1 MRGNIMTKIVIDMD
15 NRRASL
21 VAALATIMISFA
33 AFPAAAED
41 GAGASGA
48 SFLSLPVGARSIA
61 LGETGAALTRDPFA
75 WLSNPALMPF
85 AEGSGVGAFHS
96 QWTLETYYDNVIAK
110 HALSRFVSIGG
121 AFTYLSSPDIPGF
134 DDSGAPTTDVG
145 NSNLQGIVGVGF
157 EPFPG
162 LGAGVNVKYLQE
174 RIAGWTGRGWAV
186 DAGAAWTTGF
196 REIAFGA
203 AVQNLG
209 SDITYIVESEKLP
222 TTFRVGASG
231 ALPLPVSPVA
241 VRLAADLVKKRF
253 EDAYGCFGAEI
264 DVRSIV
270 FLRAG
275 YTADANREGDRFSVG
290 GGLKLFDRLMID
302 YAWTPYGDLGSF
314 HRISIFA
321 H

>member
-1 MRGNIMTKIVIDMD
+1 MMKIVLDTD
-15 NRRASL
+15 NRRASFI
-21 VAALATIMISFA
+21 AALATVMISFA
-33 AFPAAAED
+33 AVPAAAEN
-41 GAGASGA
+41 GPGASGA

-61 LGETGAALTRDPFA
+61 LGETGAALTGDPFT

-96 QWTLETYYDNVIAK
+96 QWTLDTYYDNVIAK
-110 HALSRFVSIGG
+110 HALSRFVSIGA
-121 AFTYLSSPDIPGF
+121 AFTYLSSPDIPGY
-134 DDSGAPTTDVG
+134 DDIGVPTADVG

-174 RIAGWTGRGWAV
+174 RIADFTGRGWAMDV
-186 DAGAAWTTGF
+186 GAAWITGF
-196 REIAFGA
+196 REIALGA
-203 AVQNLG
+203 AVQNIG
-209 SDITYIVESEKLP
+209 SDITYIAESEKLP
-222 TTFRVGASG
+222 TTYRVGASG
-231 ALPLPVSPVA
+231 ALPLPVSQVT
-241 VRLAADLVKKRF
+241 VRLAADLVQKRF
-253 EDAYGCFGAEI
+253 EDAYGCYGAEI

-275 YTADANREGDRFSVG
+275 YTADTNREGDRFSVG
-290 GGLKLFDRLMID
+290 GGLDLFDRLMVD

-314 HRISIFA
+314 HRISIFV

>member
-1 MRGNIMTKIVIDMD
+1 MTKIALDM
-15 NRRASL
+15 NTIRGIL
-21 VAALATIMISFA
+21 VAALFAIMIPSA
-33 AFPAAAED
+33 AFPAAAAD

-61 LGETGAALTRDPFA
+61 LGETGAALVRDPFA

-85 AEGSGVGAFHS
+85 VEESGVGAFHS
-96 QWTLETYYDNVIAK
+96 QWTLDTYYDNVIAK
-110 HALSRFVSIGG
+110 HSLNRFVTIGA
-121 AFTYLSSPDIPGF
+121 AFTYLTSPDIQGF
-134 DDSGAPTTDVG
+134 DDAGIQTADVA
-145 NSNLQGIVGVGF
+145 NNDLQGIVGVGF
-157 EPFPG
+157 EPFAG

-174 RIAGWTGRGWAV
+174 KIADWTGRGWAV
-186 DAGAAWTTGF
+186 DVGAAWNTGV

-209 SDITYIVESEKLP
+209 SDITYIAEAEKLP
-222 TTFRVGASG
+222 TTYRVGASG
-231 ALPLPVSPVA
+231 ALPSPVPMMGL
-241 VRLAADLVKKRF
+241 RIAADLVKKRF

-275 YTADANREGDRFSVG
+275 YTADTNREGDRFSVG
-290 GGLKLFDRLMID
+290 GGLNLFDRLMVD

-314 HRISIFA
+314 HRISVFV